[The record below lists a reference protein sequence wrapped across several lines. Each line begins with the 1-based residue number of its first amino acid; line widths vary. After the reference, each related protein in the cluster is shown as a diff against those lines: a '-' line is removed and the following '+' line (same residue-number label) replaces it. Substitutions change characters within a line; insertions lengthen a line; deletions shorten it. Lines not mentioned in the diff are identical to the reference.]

1 MTSGEEGATR
11 LGWSSDD
18 DGDFFSEDE
27 KQDDDGWDDGFGDN
41 DELGVS
47 PDKNEANDSNMD
59 VTDEEEIVHENKDAV
74 DAPSLSVATPG
85 HSKSAPPSNHN
96 AFGRPPKPD
105 SKSSQYKQQNVFK
118 NNVGSSLGS
127 SIFSTPS
134 NLSSGSTSVDGGI
147 GLVPT
152 SPLSNVGTTT
162 TSVVELGDEDE
173 DFEAILRKRN
183 RVSVAWVFA
192 NVVKHFFSFESYA
205 KHPFKNYES
214 VI

>member
-1 MTSGEEGATR
+1 M
-11 LGWSSDD
+11 
-18 DGDFFSEDE
+18 
-27 KQDDDGWDDGFGDN
+27 
-41 DELGVS
+41 
-47 PDKNEANDSNMD
+47 
-59 VTDEEEIVHENKDAV
+59 
-74 DAPSLSVATPG
+74 
-85 HSKSAPPSNHN
+85 
-96 AFGRPPKPD
+96 
-105 SKSSQYKQQNVFK
+105 
-118 NNVGSSLGS
+118 GS

-183 RVSVAWVFA
+183 RVSVAWAFA
-192 NVVKHFFSFESYA
+192 NVVFYSFEPYA